1 MEDGVSAQISNS
13 TSTTPR
19 REPGK
24 WRKLQTAPTGKW
36 AFWRFNWLAK
46 HKIVRALEKAREHAK
61 GELLDVGCGSRPFAS
76 IFEGHVSRY
85 VGTDLA
91 ASQYLGENP
100 PDVFSAGESIP
111 FRDGSF
117 DTVLGL
123 SMLTYMPEP
132 ERVLREAHRVLRP
145 GGVLIME
152 FTQMAPLHDP
162 PFDYFRFTRFGA
174 AWLLENAGFAPLKFI
189 PVGGLWARVGLSL
202 IAPLNRINRG
212 WWRVFTEIPV
222 RILYVVLQL
231 GFELLDRVWSD
242 RDETLANVVV
252 ALRRPDGS
260 SAGA

>member
-1 MEDGVSAQISNS
+1 MSAEPSQP
-13 TSTTPR
+13 TQGK
-19 REPGK
+19 REPGT
-24 WRKLQTAPTGKW
+24 WRKLQAAPTGKW

-76 IFEGHVSRY
+76 IFEGKVTSY

-91 ASQYLGENP
+91 ASAYLGENP
-100 PDVFSAGESIP
+100 PDVFSAGEAIP
-111 FRDGSF
+111 FKDGSF

-132 ERVLREAHRVLRP
+132 DRVLREAHRVLRP

-174 AWLLENAGFAPLKFI
+174 AWLLEDTGFAPLAFI
-189 PVGGLWARVGLSL
+189 PVGGLWARVGLSM

-212 WWRVFTEIPV
+212 PTRILTEIPV

-231 GFELLDRVWSD
+231 GFELLDNIWRD
-242 RDETLANVVV
+242 RDETLAHIVV
-252 ALRRPDGS
+252 ALRRPEGTS
-260 SAGA
+260 S